1 MSDHIFYIY
10 SNLSSVP
17 WEGSATAA
25 VAPGSPPTPGLY
37 HVLYRGCGE
46 KQLGRHVETYC
57 LVGGYRVY
65 GDVPLATPANVEAEK
80 PVARRAPKGKHTPKR
95 NYLFPHTSPHGPVP
109 GNREPRALVATETLA
124 RSPRGGR
131 GRLQADGDEVC
142 SREASG

>member
-25 VAPGSPPTPGLY
+25 VAPVSPPTPGLY

-80 PVARRAPKGKHTPKR
+80 PVARRAPKGKHAPKR
-95 NYLFPHTSPHGPVP
+95 SDCDLRFSRPTV
-109 GNREPRALVATETLA
+109 R
-124 RSPRGGR
+124 
-131 GRLQADGDEVC
+131 RL
-142 SREASG
+142 